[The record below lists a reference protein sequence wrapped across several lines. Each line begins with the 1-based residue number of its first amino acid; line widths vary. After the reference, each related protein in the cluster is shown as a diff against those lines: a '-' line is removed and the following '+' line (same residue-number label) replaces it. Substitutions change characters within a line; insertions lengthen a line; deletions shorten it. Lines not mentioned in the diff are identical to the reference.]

1 MYDVLNVARFVINY
15 CNDMK
20 YDISN
25 LRLQKLLYF
34 IQAYYIGVKNKSA
47 LFNEDFEAWDFGPVV
62 PCVYHEYKSFGG
74 NDIPKINK
82 YFEGMTIIKYD
93 EKMILKTDRNN
104 ISHVIDM
111 FKNDSTSRIVSITHG
126 QDPWINAYN
135 SLDKTIYKK
144 DIKKYFVA

>member
-1 MYDVLNVARFVINY
+1 
-15 CNDMK
+15 
-20 YDISN
+20 
-25 LRLQKLLYF
+25 
-34 IQAYYIGVKNKSA
+34 
-47 LFNEDFEAWDFGPVV
+47 
-62 PCVYHEYKSFGG
+62 
-74 NDIPKINK
+74 
-82 YFEGMTIIKYD
+82 MTIIKYD

-111 FKNDSTSRIVSITHG
+111 FKNVSTSRLVSITHG